1 MLNKIIRFLVVLL
14 VILSTAA
21 YADTQK
27 EITHLLDFVANTACK
42 FERNGTLYGGIEAQV
57 HIKKKY
63 QYSIDKINSA
73 EDFIKYS
80 ATRSTISGKQYTI
93 LCADMPVQN
102 SADWLLEEL
111 KKFRQSRSGGNS
123 RLPE

>member
-1 MLNKIIRFLVVLL
+1 MLDKIIRFLVVLL
-14 VILSTAA
+14 MFLSNAA

-27 EITHLLDFVANTACK
+27 EITHLLDFVANTTCK
-42 FERNGTLYGGIEAQV
+42 YERNGTIYDGVEAQI

-63 QYSIDKINSA
+63 HYFIDKIKSA

-80 ATRSTISGKQYTI
+80 ATESTMSGKKYKI

-102 SADWLLEEL
+102 SGDWLLEEL
-111 KKFRQSRSGGNS
+111 KKIRQRRSGGNS
-123 RLPE
+123 RLPG

>member
-1 MLNKIIRFLVVLL
+1 MPDKIIKFLVVLL
-14 VILSTAA
+14 VAVSAGAL
-21 YADTQK
+21 ADTQK
-27 EITHLLDFVANTACK
+27 EIVHLLDFVINTSCK
-42 FERNGTLYGGIEAQV
+42 YERNRTLYGGIEAQN

-63 QYSIDKINSA
+63 HYFIDNINSA

-80 ATRSTISGKQYTI
+80 ATESTISGKKYTI

-111 KKFRQSRSGGNS
+111 KKFRQSQAG
-123 RLPE
+123 

>member
-1 MLNKIIRFLVVLL
+1 MAGNLIKFLVIIL
-14 VILSTAA
+14 VVVPAAA

-27 EITHLLDFVANTACK
+27 EIMHLLDFVAKTACK
-42 FERNGTLYGGIEAQV
+42 YERNGTIYDGAEAQI

-63 QYSIDKINSA
+63 HYFMDKIESA

-80 ATRSTISGKQYTI
+80 ATESTMSGKKYKI

-102 SADWLLEEL
+102 SADWLLDEL
-111 KKFRQSRSGGNS
+111 KKFRQSRVG
-123 RLPE
+123 

>member
-1 MLNKIIRFLVVLL
+1 MPDKIIKFLVVLL
-14 VILSTAA
+14 VILSNAA

-27 EITHLLDFVANTACK
+27 EIAHLLDFVANTACK
-42 FERNGTLYGGIEAQV
+42 YERNGILYGGIEAQG

-63 QYSIDKINSA
+63 QYSINKINSA

-80 ATRSTISGKQYTI
+80 ATRSTISGKKYTI

-102 SADWLLEEL
+102 SADWMLEER
-111 KKFRQSRSGGNS
+111 KKFRQSQAG
-123 RLPE
+123 